1 MRLPALIALGLVLV
15 LATHSAAADA
25 PRIARS
31 FLIEAPADFSLRD
44 ENALQALRSFP
55 VKALGSLDD
64 ARPRV
69 GRTSWYKLELEQPA
83 GGARHSHVLRLNTV
97 IHPNAEALLLEG
109 SRTLDRVEAGYSI
122 PAERRQSGSMNL
134 SLPLAAW
141 KTEQAEVI
149 IGIATGTLT
158 PLRARLV
165 STQQLQLDDEAGIA
179 IHFSYFGSLAI
190 LLIIQGA
197 IFLRLRDLAA
207 RDYLLVSVCLLL
219 LIFTQT
225 SDFMVLWD
233 GHIGTFHLTEI
244 RHQLRILHGIF
255 SLMAFRSFFPFSTVV
270 PRLDRVLRHGIAVV
284 SVTLAVSFF
293 LPAAPL
299 QIVASVCQV
308 FGAVFLISAS
318 VVALRHRLIG
328 SSLIAVGWLPL
339 LATATYLN
347 LARFR
352 LVPDVPGETYL
363 PTLSIIWEI
372 LFTTLGLS
380 YKIKQ
385 LAEIRHQKELRDL
398 ELAGLERM
406 VRVLCHDLSTPL
418 ATIGMTADLLQ
429 LKREA
434 GQPVDLDATTHRLQ
448 VAVKSI
454 KEIVDSTRNVEALKL
469 HAGSLPLEPVDLCTV
484 FDEAERMVQ
493 DKLGR
498 KRITL
503 RKTNWPENAI
513 GLAEPSILRFSVIAN
528 ALSNAVK
535 FSTSG
540 GFIDV
545 SLRREG
551 NIMVL
556 RIRDHGVGIPREMR
570 EAFETSG
577 RIQSR
582 PGTMN
587 EEGTGFGLMLMRD
600 FTKAMRGEF
609 RLESRT
615 ADESPA
621 DHGTTVEIRLP
632 VAVAAASVLR

>member
-1 MRLPALIALGLVLV
+1 MRYPGFVALGLALLLTIPPV
-15 LATHSAAADA
+15 AADA
-25 PRIARS
+25 PRIGRS

-69 GRTSWYKLELEQPA
+69 GRNSWFKLELDQPA
-83 GGARHSHVLRLNTV
+83 GAAQRSHVLRLNTAM
-97 IHPNAEALLLEG
+97 HPNAEALLLEG
-109 SRTLDRVEAGYSI
+109 GRTLERVEAGYSI

-134 SLPLAAW
+134 TLPLAAW
-141 KTEQAEVI
+141 KTEQAEVFI
-149 IGIATGTLT
+149 RISARTLT

-165 STQQLQLDDEAGIA
+165 SEQQLYVDDKAGTA
-179 IHFSYFGSLAI
+179 IHFTYLGSLAI
-190 LLIIQGA
+190 LLIIQAA
-197 IFLRLRDLAA
+197 IFLRLGDTAA

-233 GHIGTFHLTEI
+233 GRIGTFHLAEI
-244 RHQLRILHGIF
+244 RHHLRILHGIV
-255 SLMAFRSFFPFSTVV
+255 SLMAFRSFFPFSTVA
-270 PRLDRVLRHGIAVV
+270 PRLDRVMRHGIAVV
-284 SVTLAVSFF
+284 SVLLAASLF

-299 QIVASVCQV
+299 QIVASACQA
-308 FGAVFLISAS
+308 FGAAFLVLAC
-318 VVALRHRLIG
+318 VVALRHRLLG
-328 SSLIAVGWLPL
+328 STLIAVGWLPL
-339 LATATYLN
+339 LATAIYLN

-363 PTLSIIWEI
+363 PTLTIIWEI

-385 LAEIRHQKELRDL
+385 LAEVRHQQELREL

-418 ATIGMTADLLQ
+418 ATIGLTTDLLQ
-429 LKREA
+429 LNREA
-434 GQPVDLDATTHRLQ
+434 GRPLDLDATTNRLRL
-448 VAVKSI
+448 AVKSI
-454 KEIVDSTRNVEALKL
+454 KEIIDSTRQVEALKL
-469 HAGSLPLEPVDLCTV
+469 RSGNLPIEPVDLCV
-484 FDEAERMVQ
+484 AFDEAERLVQ
-493 DKLGR
+493 DKLRR

-503 RKTNWPENAI
+503 RKTDWPEFA
-513 GLAEPSILRFSVIAN
+513 LVMAEPRMLRLSIIAN

-535 FSTSG
+535 FSPAGSV
-540 GFIDV
+540 IDV
-545 SLRREG
+545 AIRRDDG
-551 NIMVL
+551 AMVL
-556 RIRDHGVGIPREMR
+556 SIRDHGMGIPRELR
-570 EAFETSG
+570 EAFARSG

-587 EEGTGFGLMLMRD
+587 EEGTGFGVMLMRD
-600 FTKAMRGEF
+600 FTKAMGGEF

-615 ADESPA
+615 AEEALS
-621 DHGTTVEIRLP
+621 DHGTTVEIRLATP
-632 VAVAAASVLR
+632 VTAGARTR